1 MRYLVF
7 IIFILNLN
15 LFAID
20 NKTILALSN
29 IIEREEEIAKNYE
42 KYILNEYKLP
52 TMEDLIKEDIKNSDT
67 YYLGSNFSR
76 KNIFGKSLSFYDTN
90 ARLNSSFD
98 ENKFSNEYL
107 KLYYKR
113 DLYRDR
119 TSVYEENGKLKYVQI
134 VLKTKEAQ
142 NIFKILSSGNE
153 IVKVEKYADCKTN
166 KYCINPSDNIKT
178 IRKYTASDA
187 YLIYNIKDLEKGNIY
202 ISKKINNPPLKD
214 NDPIYIEMEF
224 NKLNIGTIIFSD
236 SKKYIKL
243 DNGIYGVE

>member
-52 TMEDLIKEDIKNSDT
+52 TMEDLIKEDIENSDS

-202 ISKKINNPPLKD
+202 ISKKINNPPLKE

-224 NKLNIGTIIFSD
+224 NKLNIGTVIFSD

>member
-52 TMEDLIKEDIKNSDT
+52 TMEDLIKEDIENSDS

-202 ISKKINNPPLKD
+202 ISKKINNPPLKE

>member
-52 TMEDLIKEDIKNSDT
+52 TMEDLIKEDIENSDS

-202 ISKKINNPPLKD
+202 ISKKINNPPLKQ

>member
-1 MRYLVF
+1 MRYF
-7 IIFILNLN
+7 IFLIFILSSN

-42 KYILNEYKLP
+42 EYILNEYKLP
-52 TMEDLIKEDIKNSDT
+52 TMEDLLKEDIENSDN

-76 KNIFGKSLSFYDTN
+76 KNIFGKSLSFYDAN
-90 ARLNSSFD
+90 ARLNSSLD

-119 TSVYEENGKLKYVQI
+119 TSVLEENGKLKYVQI
-134 VLKTKEAQ
+134 VLKSQEAQ
-142 NIFKILSSGNE
+142 NLFKILSSGYE
-153 IVKVEKYADCKTN
+153 IIKVDKYADCKTD
-166 KYCINPSDNIKT
+166 KYCVNPKDNIKT
-178 IRKYTASDA
+178 IRKYTATDA
-187 YLIYNIKDLEKGNIY
+187 YIIYNIKDLEKGNIY
-202 ISKKINNPPLKD
+202 ISKKINNPPLKE

-224 NKLNIGTIIFSD
+224 DKLNIGTIIFSD
-236 SKKYIKL
+236 SRKYIKL